1 MDIKRFLEGF
11 GKGTLLMLFVGGIML
26 YQTTSE
32 FLVSLKPAIS
42 FADMLEE
49 GTVLRPGDHVGGEV
63 VYALDYF
70 ATESTY
76 TRYSDGSRSGDR
88 KAGRY
93 YLIPTASGFVG
104 LKSREQDVAAL
115 DTLSEETFTYLE
127 SGAEPSTQIYT
138 EGIVQV
144 MEGDEAGFFTDY
156 LESMGYTKEEIDAM
170 GEPLLIRYRSF
181 MAIRIMFLIGASL
194 CLLTIVLLCRRY
206 KALCR
211 DLEVARKIGTAG

>member
-144 MEGDEAGFFTDY
+144 MEGDEAGFFYRLPGVDGVYKGRDRCHGRALADPVQELYGHTDHVPHRRV
-156 LESMGYTKEEIDAM
+156 
-170 GEPLLIRYRSF
+170 PLPPDHLSP
-181 MAIRIMFLIGASL
+181 
-194 CLLTIVLLCRRY
+194 VPP
-206 KALCR
+206 
-211 DLEVARKIGTAG
+211 V